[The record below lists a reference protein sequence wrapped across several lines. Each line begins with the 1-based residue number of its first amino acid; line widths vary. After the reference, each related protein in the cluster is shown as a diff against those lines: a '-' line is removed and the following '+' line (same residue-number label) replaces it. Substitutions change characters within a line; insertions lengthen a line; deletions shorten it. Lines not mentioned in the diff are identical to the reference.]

1 MPYNPGNV
9 RRLNALGG
17 KRPQATGIAILPKN
31 RGNVIST
38 SEGSVNNYGGNKKMG
53 LYSNV
58 GMSYTFQNLNLTGAR
73 INGNLP
79 YFWGG
84 NQAVTAVSKKE
95 NKNMI
100 TLTMIDDGD
109 KTNDTG
115 QKGLVTK
122 SFYKLVSNEL
132 YAANYID
139 ASYKADSAGVVNS
152 KERLLVNTS
161 DIVAIQMWRGVHVT
175 AGTNP
180 NTNQKWS
187 QSNSNGPVD
196 YSERPGIHIWAQKP
210 INFNS
215 LVIQQGGVKTTL
227 KVEAAYDRKNLP
239 PKTPAVSTAAT
250 IKASSLAGNCNNQI
264 SLALEQVKNVV
275 VNGVNVQV
283 PDISYPA
290 DDSLNI
296 TNAKGVRLLDTATVY
311 WLPFDTKK
319 NNTGVI
325 QLSADDN
332 SKAARKIFPQ
342 KSAETAVTANKNLES
357 PPIAVYFK

>member
-31 RGNVIST
+31 RGNVITT

-58 GMSYTFQNLNLTGAR
+58 GMSYNFQNLNLTGAR

-100 TLTMIDDGD
+100 TLTMVDDGN
-109 KTNDTG
+109 KVNNNG

-122 SFYKLVSNEL
+122 SFYKLVSKEMEDAGL
-132 YAANYID
+132 IHDSYI
-139 ASYKADSAGVVNS
+139 ADSAGLVNS
-152 KERLLVNTS
+152 KEKLQVQTS
-161 DIVAIQMWRGVHVT
+161 DIVAIQMWRGEPVVVGADPST
-175 AGTNP
+175 K
-180 NTNQKWS
+180 QKWS
-187 QSNSNGPVD
+187 VASASNGPVD
-196 YSERPGIHIWAQKP
+196 YAERPGIHIWAQKP
-210 INFNS
+210 LAFNS
-215 LVIQQGGVKTTL
+215 VVIQQGGVKTTL
-227 KVEAAYDRKNLP
+227 KVEAAYDCKNLP
-239 PKTPAVSTAAT
+239 PETPAVSTAAT

-264 SLALEQVKNVV
+264 SEALKQEKT
-275 VNGVNVQV
+275 VNGNTV

-290 DDSLNI
+290 DAALDLAPN
-296 TNAKGVRLLDTATVY
+296 KGVRLLDTTTVY

-319 NNTGVI
+319 NAAGVI

-342 KSAETAVTANKNLES
+342 KSAETAAAANKNLKS